1 MIVKSLQV
9 LATAILSLSPLL
21 FAQKTPSSVTAACGD
36 LELGMAVHLDKAQ
49 HGLSQPDAGKAL
61 VYFIQD
67 KGIYG
72 FAGDTKMGID
82 GTWVGA
88 NQKGSFFSV
97 LVDPG
102 EHHLC
107 ASTRVFPFTGIPVTL
122 AHLVAEPG
130 KTYFYRTN
138 VIYWKDV
145 PAYLNLEPV
154 DSDEAKFLI
163 ESHPLATATV
173 KK

>member
-1 MIVKSLQV
+1 VKSLQV
-9 LATAILSLSPLL
+9 LATATLSLSPLL
-21 FAQKTPSSVTAACGD
+21 FAQKTPSTVTAACGD
-36 LELGMAVHLDKAQ
+36 LQVGMAVHLDKAQ

-67 KGIYG
+67 AGING
-72 FAGDTKMGID
+72 STEETRIGID
-82 GTWVGA
+82 GKWVGA
-88 NQKGSFFSV
+88 NTRRSSFAV

-107 ASTRVFPFTGIPVTL
+107 ASMGEEIFKGTPVTL
-122 AHLVAEPG
+122 AHLIAEPG
-130 KTYFYRTN
+130 KTYFYQTK
-138 VIYWKDV
+138 VDYWKDV
-145 PAYLNLEPV
+145 PAYLSLEPV

-163 ESHPLATATV
+163 ESNPLATATA